1 MMEARGVV
9 AGRGPGTGL
18 RQPLHFCLS
27 AGRIGLLMGPNG
39 SGKSSLLL
47 ALAGLLPLQQGTLWL
62 DGRRI
67 DGLAPAQRRALG
79 LALVPEGHAVLPGL
93 TVHDNL
99 RAAGSAL
106 QADALRA
113 AVQRV
118 LQRFPELQ
126 PCLGQNAGTLSGGQR
141 KLLALAQ
148 ALVCGPRYLLLDEP
162 MLALAPPVV
171 RRLQALLP
179 VLRDEGIGLL
189 LAEPPPAHALQ
200 PLADQVLVLRRVADP
215 SAPPPGRAG

>member
-1 MMEARGVV
+1 MMEARGLV
-9 AGRGPGTGL
+9 AARGPGSAA
-18 RQPLHFCLS
+18 RRPLDFSL
-27 AGRIGLLMGPNG
+27 APGRISLLLGPNG

-67 DGLAPAQRRALG
+67 DGLPPERLRALG

-93 TVHDNL
+93 TVQDNL
-99 RAAGSAL
+99 RAAGSLLPRAAL
-106 QADALRA
+106 QAAM
-113 AVQRV
+113 QRT

-126 PCLGQNAGTLSGGQR
+126 PCLGQAAGTLSGGQR
-141 KLLALAQ
+141 KMLALAQ

-162 MLALAPPVV
+162 MLALSPRVV
-171 RRLQALLP
+171 QRLLALLP

-189 LAEPPPAHALQ
+189 VAEPAPALALR
-200 PLADQVLVLRRVADP
+200 PLADALVLL
-215 SAPPPGRAG
+215 PPAGGR